1 MAQHLGQFSKDLR
14 LKLTN
19 VESGLESLKGKID
32 GKAENA
38 EQEARKHL
46 DSVRKRIEQSR
57 PKIAA
62 AEAEMKTW
70 LDAEKATS
78 SEKIAEW
85 KAKLETAKL
94 QNRVDLAERYAAAA
108 LAVALAAVDN
118 VEKAVLEAWLARR
131 DAKTVSPK
139 R

>member
-1 MAQHLGQFSKDLR
+1 MAQHLDQFSKDLR

-32 GKAENA
+32 GKIDTA
-38 EQEARKHL
+38 EQEVRKYL
-46 DSVRKRIEQSR
+46 DSVRKRIDQNH
-57 PKIAA
+57 PKITA
-62 AEAEMKTW
+62 AEVEIKTW
-70 LDAEKATS
+70 LDAEKATA

-85 KAKLETAKL
+85 KAKLETSKL
-94 QNRVDLAERYAAAA
+94 QNRADLAEQYARAA
-108 LAVALAAVDN
+108 LVMALAAVDN
-118 VEKAVLEAWLARR
+118 VERAVLEAWLARR